1 MGDVINFQERRKNF
15 MQGIQ
20 LANTDRVSYIGDR
33 IKEGT
38 PEQERNHRRLRRAAE
53 MYYSLPEEEKIKI
66 QRQRM
71 TEERKERRITGAR
84 SKGNYKGN
92 KKNILRAIVAVGITA
107 IIGLGV
113 YTGVKLQENV
123 NKSNNKET
131 LEQIVDNKELL
142 GELGV
147 NQETIEELE
156 ALQQEL
162 ESGTVEGYNNSDLLE
177 FGLRVENT
185 QMDIIKTKLA
195 NTLGVGVDDI
205 KITPKYSMSSSQPN
219 TATVEVNKDGERIIY
234 TQEDFLNW
242 DNNISK
248 EIVDGI
254 IKVGDTQT
262 VNSKV
267 VKGEFDREGAINQ
280 YRTGIENAEEIAFKK
295 MVKGENGNISL
306 QEMDNLIQNNE
317 IEQDEER

>member
-1 MGDVINFQERRKNF
+1 MRVIAGEAR
-15 MQGIQ
+15 G
-20 LANTDRVSYIGDR
+20 
-33 IKEGT
+33 
-38 PEQERNHRRLRRAAE
+38 RRLE
-53 MYYSLPEEEKIKI
+53 SLP
-66 QRQRM
+66 RTDVTRP
-71 TEERKERRITGAR
+71 T
-84 SKGNYKGN
+84 
-92 KKNILRAIVAVGITA
+92 L

-123 NKSNNKET
+123 NKSNNKEA